1 MSLINT
7 QPKGVVLKKTIE
19 PLFIRKMTQEELNEL
34 NLWLT
39 DLKVNGLVFQNKSI
53 VPNNLERL

>member
-1 MSLINT
+1 
-7 QPKGVVLKKTIE
+7 LKKTIE
-19 PLFIRKMTQEELNEL
+19 PLFIRKMTQEEFNEL